1 MEFKMKLKENFLIL
15 LSKLQKKDSLSL
27 LIVIGVW
34 ILVLQNMGILSNH
47 TKVDNQEDIEFPNRM
62 EVTGAVDVNNTVDV
76 NIDRVLD
83 YPIGCHASY
92 IDANGIQ
99 RWSIDAR

>member
-1 MEFKMKLKENFLIL
+1 MEFKMKLKENLLIL

-34 ILVLQNMGILSNH
+34 ILVLQNMGILPNH

-62 EVTGAVDVNNTVDV
+62 EVTGAVDVN
-76 NIDRVLD
+76 IDRVLN

-92 IDANGIQ
+92 IHANGIQ

>member
-1 MEFKMKLKENFLIL
+1 MKLKENLLIL

-34 ILVLQNMGILSNH
+34 ILVLQNMGILPNH
-47 TKVDNQEDIEFPNRM
+47 TKVDNQEDIDFPM
-62 EVTGAVDVNNTVDV
+62 EVTGAVDVN
-76 NIDRVLD
+76 IDRVLN

>member
-1 MEFKMKLKENFLIL
+1 M
-15 LSKLQKKDSLSL
+15 QKKDSLSL

-34 ILVLQNMGILSNH
+34 ILVLQNMGILPNH

-62 EVTGAVDVNNTVDV
+62 EVTGAGAVDV
-76 NIDRVLD
+76 NIDRVLN